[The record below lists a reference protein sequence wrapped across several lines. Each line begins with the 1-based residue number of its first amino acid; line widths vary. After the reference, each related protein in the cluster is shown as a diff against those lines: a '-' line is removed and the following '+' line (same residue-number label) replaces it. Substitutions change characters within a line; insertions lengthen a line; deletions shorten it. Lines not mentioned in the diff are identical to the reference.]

1 MNTAAR
7 EEEIFITEQQL
18 TPQCCVSN
26 NGVFMIPVLKGE
38 RCFIHSII
46 IISFILTSVSL
57 VFFTKCSMGTD
68 INLFDNAA
76 LMKHLPRPCNVLICR

>member
-1 MNTAAR
+1 M
-7 EEEIFITEQQL
+7 F
-18 TPQCCVSN
+18 
-26 NGVFMIPVLKGE
+26 
-38 RCFIHSII
+38 HSIII